1 MDRCR
6 NPGGCRQSGDH
17 RSSRRG
23 SAQKIVGMSLA
34 TPGEETFKGVTM
46 IGSYLM
52 SFFGMAFAAA
62 SALTLIYAV
71 GHLDTKD

>member
-1 MDRCR
+1 MW
-6 NPGGCRQSGDH
+6 
-17 RSSRRG
+17 
-23 SAQKIVGMSLA
+23 LA
-34 TPGEETFKGVTM
+34 TPVEEIFKGATM

-71 GHLDTKD
+71 GHLDAKD